1 MKYVIILPDGAAD
14 DPLPELGGR
23 TPLQAAR
30 KPHMDWV
37 AQHGRLGRVVT
48 VPGGFTPGTDVGT
61 MSLFGYDPHR
71 SYTGR
76 APIEAAAK
84 GLSVAPDELI
94 FRCNFVTIRDGR
106 MRDFTA
112 DHIHQDEADRLIADL
127 NRLAGNGTPGSGA
140 RSGGTSGNVTPA
152 AAAPEL
158 AGCVFHAGVGYRNL
172 LVAAGAAAY
181 QLKSTPPH
189 DIPNQP
195 VAEHLPRGTGQER
208 VHGIMARAQT
218 LLRDHAVNAE
228 RRTAGREPVTD
239 IWLWGQGRP
248 APLESFQH
256 RFGVRA
262 GVITGVDII
271 RGLAR
276 LAGMALIDVPG
287 VTGYFDTN
295 YVNKGRYALHALD
308 GYDLVIVHIEA
319 SDEAAHQGNA
329 KEKIAALERTDEHIV
344 GPLLA
349 ELQRRGDWRMLI
361 APDHVTSTA
370 TTQHAATPP
379 PFCFAGSDVP
389 TVERRTFSEAEAQ
402 AGGWLIERGHELIQT
417 FFGRGG

>member
-1 MKYVIILPDGAAD
+1 MKYVIVLPDGAAD

-23 TPLQAAR
+23 TPLAVAR
-30 KPHMDWV
+30 KPHMDWI

-48 VPGGFTPGTDVGT
+48 VPDGFIPGTDVAT
-61 MSLFGYDPHR
+61 LSVFGYDPHR

-84 GLSVAPDELI
+84 GLSVRPDELI
-94 FRCNFVTIRDGR
+94 FRCNFVTILDGC

-127 NRLAGNGTPGSGA
+127 NHLVGNGTPASG
-140 RSGGTSGNVTPA
+140 
-152 AAAPEL
+152 APEL
-158 AGCVFHAGVGYRNL
+158 SGCVFHAGVGYRNL
-172 LVAAGAAAY
+172 MVAAGAAAY
-181 QLKSTPPH
+181 KLKSTPPH

-195 VAEHLPRGTGQER
+195 VAEHLPRGDGQER
-208 VHGIMARAQT
+208 VRSIMTRASA
-218 LLRDHAVNAE
+218 LLRDHPVNAA
-228 RRTAGREPVTD
+228 RRTAGRDPVTD

-276 LAGMALIDVPG
+276 LAGMDLIDVPG

-295 YVNKGRYALHALD
+295 YVNKGQYALRALD
-308 GYDLVIVHIEA
+308 RYDLVIVHIEA
-319 SDEAAHQGNA
+319 SDEAAHEGNA

-349 ELQRRGDWRMLI
+349 ELQRRGNWRMLI

-389 TVERRTFSEAEAQ
+389 AVEQRTFCETEAQ
-402 AGGWLIERGHELIQT
+402 AGGWLIERGHEMIHS
-417 FFGRGG
+417 FFGRGR